1 MTLLARILLLPSEAA
16 DMVRTWWLTEDGL
29 AKDGLADDG
38 HSDDVPVVALVAPE
52 SVICRWYHYPALA
65 PRQAEAAAR
74 IDAATASINGN
85 ALHIVSQEYGDGEV
99 VTAAIDREQLTQG
112 LDRIKAEGLDP
123 DHLLPLGLLLPDQD
137 GTATRLSFADT
148 AVIRCG
154 RNILPDEAML
164 ASAMI
169 GDKPVHDVTE
179 NEFAQ
184 YLRAAVANPI
194 ADLRTG
200 SFAKKRGNSVWSGNK
215 IRAAV
220 GLFAMAAI
228 FSLALAMTTWLKI
241 DRAIAREDAGTLAAA
256 GKVVPGLTIAAEAPA
271 RLAQKIGVQR
281 GGNSAFTALAS
292 GLWRA
297 LQKAE
302 GVNLRDMRYGKDGIL
317 SVTLTSAAVDPVN
330 RVLIDVQQQGYKISA
345 TPRQEANGITAVAVT
360 MRAP

>member
-1 MTLLARILLLPSEAA
+1 MNQLARILLFPSEAT
-16 DMVRTWWLTEDGL
+16 DMVQTWWLNEDGL
-29 AKDGLADDG
+29 TSDG

-52 SVICRWYHYPALA
+52 SVICRWHHHPSLA

-74 IDAATASINGN
+74 IDASSASINGH
-85 ALHIVSQEYGDGEV
+85 ALHIVAQEYGDGEV
-99 VTAAIDREQLTQG
+99 VTAAMDRERLVQG
-112 LDRIKAEGLDP
+112 LDHMKAQGLDP
-123 DHLLPLGLLLPDQD
+123 DHVLPLGLILPDKD

-148 AVIRCG
+148 ALLRCG

-169 GDKPVHDVTE
+169 DARPVHDVTE

-184 YLRAAVANPI
+184 YLRAAVANPV

-200 SFAKKRGNSVWSGNK
+200 AFAKKRGNSDWTGSK
-215 IRAAV
+215 IRAAL
-220 GLFAMAAI
+220 GLFAVAAI

-241 DRAIAREDAGTLAAA
+241 DRAIAREDERTLAAA
-256 GKVVPGLTIAAEAPA
+256 GKVVPGLTVAAEAPA
-271 RLAQKIGVQR
+271 QLAQKIGIQQ
-281 GGNSAFTALAS
+281 GGNSAFTTLAS